1 MKKSCGFL
9 IECDTMFLLCH
20 SSSPSGKVTITDGQW
35 GIPKGGCED
44 GESELEAAIRETL
57 EETGIDVR
65 KYKFSK
71 KPLVT
76 YSTKSKKYV
85 IFYLKIADTEIL
97 NMDLDCTTYIADGTR
112 KENDDYVW
120 VSWDKAKEISIKN
133 QKFNLFTDEVLAD
146 IS

>member
-1 MKKSCGFL
+1 
-9 IECDTMFLLCH
+9 MFLLCH
-20 SSSPSGKVTITDGQW
+20 SSNPSGKVTITDGQW

-57 EETGIDVR
+57 EETGIDVK

-85 IFYLKIADTEIL
+85 IFYVKIADTEIL

-133 QKFNLFTDEVLAD
+133 QKFNLFTDEVLAE